1 MKTFQQHL
9 VESSHTTKAVK
20 ALRKEASARRGA
32 KDKDDLEVIADDLEN
47 GDIDGAG
54 RYAGKLDTEVRDA
67 ISDIIVKHLTKPLS
81 DQFHKAAGLRRL
93 R

>member
-9 VESSHTTKAVK
+9 TESSHTTKAVK
-20 ALRKEASARRGA
+20 ALRQSAANRRGA
-32 KDKDDLEVIADDLEN
+32 KDKDDLEIIADDLES
-47 GDIDGAG
+47 GDINGAG
-54 RYAGKLDTEVRDA
+54 RYTGKLDTEVRDA
-67 ISDIIVKHLTKPLS
+67 VSNIIVKNLPKALS